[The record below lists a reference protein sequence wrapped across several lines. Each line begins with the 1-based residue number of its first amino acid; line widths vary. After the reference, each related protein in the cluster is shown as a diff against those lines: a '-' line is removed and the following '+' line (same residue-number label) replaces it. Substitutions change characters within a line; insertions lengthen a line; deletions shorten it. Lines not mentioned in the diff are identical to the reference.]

1 MKQAL
6 VRRGKVI
13 MEDVPA
19 PTVSAGAVLVKVV
32 NSCISAGTEI
42 SGVQSS
48 GESLIKKALQ
58 KPQKVMRVVD
68 MARVYGV
75 DAARRKVK
83 AVLET
88 GYPTGYSAAG
98 VIVEVGDGVN
108 GFQVGDRVAI
118 AGAGHA
124 NHAEF
129 ACVPVNLVTK
139 MPETLG
145 FDAASSVALGAIAMQ
160 GVRRA
165 DMKLGEYTVVIGC
178 GILGLIVIQMLV
190 KSGVRVLATDLDETR
205 LALAQQL
212 GAEMV
217 LNPAICDVLS
227 EVENWTS
234 GKGADCALFTAATGS
249 SEPLSQAF
257 KMCRRKGK
265 VVMVGVSGMEIK
277 REDLYAKE
285 LDFLMATSYG
295 PGRYDAE
302 YEEKGADYPYAYVRW
317 TEGRNMEEYLR
328 LLATGEVDIEP
339 IIADI
344 YEIEDVAKAYEA
356 LQQEAKPLMIL
367 LNYKGKLQKPEKP
380 TNTPKIKLSKHEKL
394 RIGLIGAGGWATATH
409 LPILQTLHE
418 KAAIVGVCNRT
429 GAKAKNVAR
438 EVGADII
445 TSDPDDIIQNP
456 DVDLV
461 LIATRHGNHAE
472 LALKALRA
480 GKHVFVEKPLAVN
493 DTEANEIEQ
502 FFAEE
507 TGEKPLL
514 FTGFNRRFSSYAR
527 EVKNQIADRSG
538 PVFLQY
544 TMNAGYLPEDHWV
557 HDDGGRIIGEACHIV
572 DLARYVVGKPVI
584 DVAVQSLNPQSS
596 KYNAADNKV
605 IVLKYED
612 GSVATLSYFACG
624 AKSAS
629 KEKLEVH
636 FDQKTITM
644 NNYQSIKGFGC
655 AVKDISSPIPDKGV
669 KEEWAA
675 LIESLQRSDNRW
687 PIPLEEMLETTR
699 LCIYAAD
706 LAGSFS
712 GKDQSPCAA

>member
-19 PTVSAGAVLVKVV
+19 PTVSAETVLVKVV

-68 MARVYGV
+68 MARVYGI

-129 ACVPVNLVTK
+129 ACVPMNLVTK

-178 GILGLIVIQMLV
+178 GILGLIAIQMLV
-190 KSGVRVLATDLDETR
+190 KSGVRVLATDLDDTR
-205 LALAQQL
+205 LALAEQF
-212 GAEMV
+212 GAEKV
-217 LNPAICDVLS
+217 LNPATCDVLS

-234 GKGADCALFTAATGS
+234 GKGADCTLFTAATGS
-249 SEPLSQAF
+249 SDPLSQAF

-328 LLATGEVDIEP
+328 LMTTGAVNIEP

-344 YEIEDVAKAYEA
+344 YDIEDVEKAYEA
-356 LQQEAKPLMIL
+356 LQQEAKPLMVL
-367 LNYKGKLQKPEKP
+367 LNYKGDPKKPEK
-380 TNTPKIKLSKHEKL
+380 NQSAPKIKLSKHEKI

-409 LPILQTLHE
+409 LPILQTVHE

-438 EVGADII
+438 EVGADIV

-461 LIATRHGNHAE
+461 LIATRHGDHAE

-480 GKHVFVEKPLAVN
+480 GKHVFVEKPLAIN
-493 DTEANEIEQ
+493 DTETNEIEQ
-502 FFAEE
+502 FFAEG

-527 EVKNQIADRSG
+527 EVRNQVADRSG

-557 HDDGGRIIGEACHIV
+557 HEDGGRIIGEACHVV
-572 DLARYVVGKPVI
+572 DLARYIVGKPVV

-605 IVLKYED
+605 IILKYED

-636 FDQKTITM
+636 FDQKTIIM
-644 NNYQSIKGFGC
+644 DNYQSIQGFGC
-655 AVKDISSPIPDKGV
+655 RVKDISSTIPDKGV
-669 KEEWAA
+669 KDEWTVLIDA
-675 LIESLQRSDNRW
+675 LQKSNSSW
-687 PIPLEEMLETTR
+687 PISLEEMLETTR
-699 LCIYAAD
+699 LCMYAAD
-706 LAGSFS
+706 LVGSSS